1 MVRKYKTE
9 DKNMKN
15 KHAKRLAALILC
27 AVLCLTA
34 VACGKQD
41 SGNDESSSSSSEASV
56 QEIVEAGNT
65 TEPTNN
71 ETDAALEEES
81 AAQQQTAA
89 PAKATEKS
97 TEKKTEKQT
106 AAPKTEPQTSAKKKL
121 TQAEVDKLNRELN
134 SNTIPDFK
142 LKLSLRG
149 NSLVLSYIDADT
161 KVRSDETIIRICEK
175 SGDLAIN
182 QLSKELDEY
191 DIDSY
196 TLVFEGVNQAGEV
209 VYSKEYK

>member
-1 MVRKYKTE
+1 
-9 DKNMKN
+9 MKN

-41 SGNDESSSSSSEASV
+41 SGNDGSSLSSSGASA
-56 QEIVEAGNT
+56 QETVEAGNT
-65 TEPTNN
+65 AEPTKN
-71 ETDAALEEES
+71 EADIAQEEES
-81 AAQQQTAA
+81 AVPQQTAA

-106 AAPKTEPQTSAKKKL
+106 AAPKTEPWTSAKKKL

-196 TLVFEGVNQAGEV
+196 TLVFEGVNQAGKV

>member
-1 MVRKYKTE
+1 
-9 DKNMKN
+9 MKN

-41 SGNDESSSSSSEASV
+41 SGNDGSSLSSSGASA
-56 QEIVEAGNT
+56 QETVEAGNT
-65 TEPTNN
+65 AEPTKN
-71 ETDAALEEES
+71 EADIAQEEES
-81 AAQQQTAA
+81 AVPQQTAA

-106 AAPKTEPQTSAKKKL
+106 AAPKTEPYTSAKKKL

-196 TLVFEGVNQAGEV
+196 TLVFEGVNQAGKV

>member
-1 MVRKYKTE
+1 
-9 DKNMKN
+9 MKN

-41 SGNDESSSSSSEASV
+41 SGNDGSSSSSSEASV
-56 QEIVEAGNT
+56 QETVEAGNT

-71 ETDAALEEES
+71 ETDAAPEEES
-81 AAQQQTAA
+81 AARQQTVA

-106 AAPKTEPQTSAKKKL
+106 AAPKTETQTSAKKKM
-121 TQAEVDKLNRELN
+121 TQADLDELNRETKNRTRPN
-134 SNTIPDFK
+134 SYVGMEENW
-142 LKLSLRG
+142 SRRG
-149 NSLVLSYIDADT
+149 NSLVLSTTDASGL
-161 KVRSDETIIRICEK
+161 RSDKGIIDLCTDMESTLLSTIERL
-175 SGDLAIN
+175 LATF
-182 QLSKELDEY
+182 
-191 DIDSY
+191 DIDS
-196 TLVFEGVNQAGEV
+196 VIFEGVNQAGEV

>member
-41 SGNDESSSSSSEASV
+41 SGNDESSLSSSGASA
-56 QEIVEAGNT
+56 QETVEAGNT
-65 TEPTNN
+65 AEPTKN
-71 ETDAALEEES
+71 EADVAQEEES
-81 AAQQQTAA
+81 AAPQQTAA

-106 AAPKTEPQTSAKKKL
+106 AAPKTEPQTSAKKKM
-121 TQAEVDKLNRELN
+121 TQAEVDRLNQDVN
-134 SNTIPDFK
+134 SSALTDNGLEAKF
-142 LKLSLRG
+142 SLRG
-149 NSLVLSYIDADT
+149 NSLVISIIAI
-161 KVRSDETIIRICEK
+161 SDKQSDDRLIAYFNSTESLMGNEGK
-175 SGDLAIN
+175 N
-182 QLSKELDEY
+182 FFKEY
-191 DIDSY
+191 DIDSFIY
-196 TLVFEGVNQAGEV
+196 EAVNKDGKIIC
-209 VYSKEYK
+209 SKEYK

>member
-1 MVRKYKTE
+1 
-9 DKNMKN
+9 MKN
-15 KHAKRLAALILC
+15 KHIKRLAALILC

-41 SGNDESSSSSSEASV
+41 SGNDGSSSSSSEASV

-71 ETDAALEEES
+71 ETDAAPEEES

-106 AAPKTEPQTSAKKKL
+106 AAPKTEPQTSAKKKM
-121 TQAEVDKLNRELN
+121 TQAEVDRLNQDVN
-134 SNTIPDFK
+134 SSALTDNGLEAKF
-142 LKLSLRG
+142 SLRG
-149 NSLVLSYIDADT
+149 NSLVISIIAI
-161 KVRSDETIIRICEK
+161 SDKQSDDRLIAYFNSTESLIGNEAKKILK
-175 SGDLAIN
+175 
-182 QLSKELDEY
+182 EY
-191 DIDSY
+191 DIDS
-196 TLVFEGVNQAGEV
+196 VFYEAVNKDGKIIC
-209 VYSKEYK
+209 SKEYK